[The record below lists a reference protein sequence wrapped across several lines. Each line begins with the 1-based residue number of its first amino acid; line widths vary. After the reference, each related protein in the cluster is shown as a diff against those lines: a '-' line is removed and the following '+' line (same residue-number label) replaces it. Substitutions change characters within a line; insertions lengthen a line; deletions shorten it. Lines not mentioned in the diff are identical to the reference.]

1 MWIAGDCIVAKLLF
15 ARLQF
20 LLFLLLSPEHEIAFK
35 ISTASDTTEK
45 VIKVVRSDRFVLFL
59 YATATNCVR
68 SVAQTNDDDDGMREK
83 IQPGDE
89 PRTPLSSTQIE
100 LALLGSSRIDSIG
113 IIEN

>member
-1 MWIAGDCIVAKLLF
+1 MKLL
-15 ARLQF
+15 LK
-20 LLFLLLSPEHEIAFK
+20 SPQLPTQLK
-35 ISTASDTTEK
+35 KSS
-45 VIKVVRSDRFVLFL
+45 RSFDRTVFVLFL